1 MNLELK
7 YAQANKGIDMSD
19 HPGQR
24 NGKSRKLVHTHGH
37 VEISFFSVLL
47 PDNTNI
53 IKLLSIF

>member
-24 NGKSRKLVHTHGH
+24 NGNRKLVHTHDH
-37 VEISFFSVLL
+37 VETSFFSVLL
-47 PDNTNI
+47 PENTNI